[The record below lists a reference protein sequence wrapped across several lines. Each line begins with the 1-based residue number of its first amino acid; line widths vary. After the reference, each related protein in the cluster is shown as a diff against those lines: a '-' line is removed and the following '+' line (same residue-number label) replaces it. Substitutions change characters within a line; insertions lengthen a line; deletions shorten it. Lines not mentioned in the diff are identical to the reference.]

1 MVVGSSLRRHPKTLR
16 SGKTRTDPDPPIAL
30 PLHAKRH
37 RASSIQEREQEH
49 KRRKVA
55 ANLPPQLRIPLRERA
70 PVLPLDTS
78 IGIATPPKSLDSPTP
93 KPQYDQIRI
102 IEEKARDSIRNP
114 TSQITSQD
122 ERRKL
127 RSEHGGSRSK
137 TELAQYFP
145 LFDEM
150 LSLDPPDPGTLQ
162 AYSIPIFSL

>member
-16 SGKTRTDPDPPIAL
+16 SGKTRTDPDLPIAL

-37 RASSIQEREQEH
+37 RASSLQERDQEH

-55 ANLPPQLRIPLRERA
+55 NNLPPPLRIPLRERA
-70 PVLPLDTS
+70 PVLPPTS
-78 IGIATPPKSLDSPTP
+78 GIATPPKSLESPTP

-102 IEEKARDSIRNP
+102 IEEKARDSIRNQS
-114 TSQITSQD
+114 SQTTTHD
-122 ERRKL
+122 DRRKL

-145 LFDEM
+145 LFEEM
-150 LSLDPPDPGTLQ
+150 LSLDPPDPGTFT
-162 AYSIPIFSL
+162 STSLSFIY

>member
-16 SGKTRTDPDPPIAL
+16 SGKTRTDPDLPIAL

-37 RASSIQEREQEH
+37 RASSIQERDQEH

-55 ANLPPQLRIPLRERA
+55 NNLPPPLRIPLRERA
-70 PVLPLDTS
+70 PVLPPPS
-78 IGIATPPKSLDSPTP
+78 GIATPPKSLDSPTP

-114 TSQITSQD
+114 SSQTTTHD
-122 ERRKL
+122 DRRKL

-145 LFDEM
+145 LFEEM
-150 LSLDPPDPGTLQ
+150 LSLDPPDPGKITLTGL
-162 AYSIPIFSL
+162 SFIH